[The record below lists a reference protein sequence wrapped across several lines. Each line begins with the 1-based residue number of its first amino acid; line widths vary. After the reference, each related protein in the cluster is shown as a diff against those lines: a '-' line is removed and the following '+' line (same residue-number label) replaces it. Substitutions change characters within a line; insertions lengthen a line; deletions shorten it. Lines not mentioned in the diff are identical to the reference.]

1 MGSNITA
8 PVKSKSLLLE
18 NNLNAQEREL
28 IEFSGLNH
36 SEYKQFSVS
45 VGTVE
50 GEKVF
55 KRTTIVTRDFKAL
68 AKQMVKSNTI

>member
-1 MGSNITA
+1 MGNSSITA
-8 PVKSKSLLLE
+8 PVSSKSLLLE
-18 NNLNAQEREL
+18 NNLNATEKEIL
-28 IEFSGLNH
+28 EFSGL
-36 SEYKQFSVS
+36 SDTEYKQFSVS

-68 AKQMVKSNTI
+68 IK